1 MKILYITTI
10 GGTMVFFPQLIKE
23 LIDQGHTVDIAA
35 NITSSPVCDCYYEW
49 GCKVYPLSCSRS
61 PFDKRNI
68 KAIGEI
74 KKLVK
79 ENGYDI
85 VHCHTPIAA
94 ACTRLA
100 CRGLRKKGVKVF
112 YTAHGFHF
120 YKGAPKKNWLVYYP
134 VEKLCAHFTD
144 VLITI
149 NQEDYALAQKKLK
162 AKKVVYV
169 PGVGIDLE
177 KFGKP
182 TISKPEKRRELGIPN
197 DATVLLS
204 VGELNENKNHKIIIQ
219 AMSLLEGKNIH
230 YLIAGKG
237 NTASLL
243 SQQAEELRMADKVHL
258 LGYRSD
264 VAELYSASDVFC
276 FPSKREGLGLAS
288 LEAMSFGLPILTS
301 NVHGINDY
309 SEYGITGYK
318 FSPSDAEGFAEGIK
332 KLTEEPETCS
342 KMGDY
347 NRKTIKKYSLQNVLP
362 IMHALY
368 NDVKEEIK
376 P

>member
-10 GGTMVFFPQLIKE
+10 GGTMNFFREMTKS
-23 LIDQGHTVDIAA
+23 LIDAGHCVDIACS
-35 NITSSPVCDCYYEW
+35 NLGLGVPEYFKEL
-49 GCKVYPLSCSRS
+49 GCQYHCLSVSRS
-61 PFDKRNI
+61 PLDKGNI

-120 YKGAPKKNWLVYYP
+120 YKGAPKKNWMVYYP
-134 VEKLCAHFTD
+134 VEKLCARFTD

-169 PGVGIDLE
+169 PGVGMNLE
-177 KFGKP
+177 RFDVP
-182 TISKPEKRRELGIPN
+182 ECEPAEKRKELGIPE

-204 VGELNENKNHKIIIQ
+204 VGEVNANKNQQVIIQ
-219 AMSLLEGKNIH
+219 AMAQLKKDNVY
-230 YLIAGKG
+230 YLIAGTG
-237 NTASLL
+237 NQMDVLQNLAESLNL
-243 SQQAEELRMADKVHL
+243 GNRVHL
-258 LGYRSD
+258 LGFRKD
-264 VAELYSASDVFC
+264 IPDLCAASDIFC

-288 LEAMSFGLPILTS
+288 LEAMACGLPILTS

-309 SEYGITGYK
+309 SENGVTGYK
-318 FSPSDAEGFAEGIK
+318 YSPCDVAGFAEGIM
-332 KLTEEPETCS
+332 KLISEPETCIR
-342 KMGDY
+342 MGEY
-347 NRKTIKKYSLQNVLP
+347 NRNVAKKYSLQRVLP
-362 IMHALY
+362 LMYDLY
-368 NDVKEEIK
+368 NI
-376 P
+376 

>member
-10 GGTMVFFPQLIKE
+10 GGTMNFFREMTKS
-23 LIDQGHTVDIAA
+23 LIDAGHCVDIACS
-35 NITSSPVCDCYYEW
+35 NLGLGVPEYFKEL
-49 GCKVYPLSCSRS
+49 GCQYHCLSVSRS
-61 PFDKRNI
+61 PLDKGNI

-100 CRGLRKKGVKVF
+100 CRVLRKKGVKVF

-120 YKGAPKKNWLVYYP
+120 YKGAPKKNWMVYYP
-134 VEKLCAHFTD
+134 VEKLCARFTD

-169 PGVGIDLE
+169 PGVGVDFD
-177 KFGKP
+177 KFSAP
-182 TISKPEKRRELGIPN
+182 TMEREQKRASLGIP
-197 DATVLLS
+197 DGATVLLS
-204 VGELNENKNHKIIIQ
+204 VGEVNDNKNQQVIIR
-219 AMSLLEGKNIH
+219 AMHLLADETVH
-230 YLIAGKG
+230 YLIAGRG
-237 NTASLL
+237 NQVEPLKQLSESLGL
-243 SQQAEELRMADKVHL
+243 SDRVHFLDFRRDIPELCL
-258 LGYRSD
+258 
-264 VAELYSASDVFC
+264 ASDIFC

-288 LEAMSFGLPILTS
+288 LEAMSFGLPLLTS

-309 SEYGITGYK
+309 SEEGITGYK
-318 FSPSDAEGFAEGIK
+318 SSPQDAEGFASGLK
-332 KLTEEPETCS
+332 KMIAESETRR
-342 KMGDY
+342 KMGEY
-347 NRKTIKKYSLQNVLP
+347 NRDAVKKYGIQNVLP
-362 IMHALY
+362 IMQALY
-368 NDVKEEIK
+368 DENGI
-376 P
+376 

>member
-1 MKILYITTI
+1 
-10 GGTMVFFPQLIKE
+10 MVFFPQLIKE

-35 NITSSPVCDCYYEW
+35 NITSSPVRDCYYEW
-49 GCKVYPLSCSRS
+49 GCKVFPLSCSRS
-61 PFDKRNI
+61 PFDKGNI

-120 YKGAPKKNWLVYYP
+120 YKGAPKKNWMIYYP

-182 TISKPEKRRELGIPN
+182 TISKAEKRRELGIPN

-237 NTASLL
+237 NTASIL
-243 SQQAEELRMADKVHL
+243 SQQAEEFHLADKVHL

-264 VAELYSASDVFC
+264 VAELYLASDIFC

-332 KLTEEPETCS
+332 NLIEEPETCS

-362 IMHALY
+362 IMYALY
-368 NDVKEEIK
+368 NDEETIK

>member
-35 NITSSPVCDCYYEW
+35 NITSSPVRDCYYEW
-49 GCKVYPLSCSRS
+49 GCKVFPLSCSRS
-61 PFDKRNI
+61 PFDRGNI

-120 YKGAPKKNWLVYYP
+120 YQGAPKKNWMIYYP
-134 VEKLCAHFTD
+134 VEKICARFTD

-169 PGVGIDLE
+169 PGVGIDLD
-177 KFGKP
+177 KFGKS
-182 TISKPEKRRELGIPN
+182 TVDKAEKRKELGIPEN
-197 DATVLLS
+197 DIVLIS
-204 VGELNENKNHKIIIQ
+204 VGELNENKNHKTIIQ
-219 AMSLLEGKNIH
+219 AMAQLRNPNVH
-230 YLIAGKG
+230 YLVAGKG
-237 NTASLL
+237 NTSVML
-243 SQQAEELRMADKVHL
+243 SQLAEELRLADKVHL
-258 LGYRSD
+258 LGFRSD
-264 VAELYSASDVFC
+264 VAELYTASDIFC

-288 LEAMSFGLPILTS
+288 LEAMLYGLPLLTS

-309 SEYGITGYK
+309 SENGVTGYK
-318 FSPSDAEGFAEGIK
+318 YSPCDEAGFAEGIM
-332 KLTEEPETCS
+332 KLVSEPEICIR
-342 KMGDY
+342 MGEH
-347 NRKTIKKYSLQNVLP
+347 NRNAVKKYSIQNVMP
-362 IMHALY
+362 IMQALY
-368 NDVKEEIK
+368 DDIE
-376 P
+376 